1 MEENILVS
9 IMTRFGLSAI
19 SLHTFKPV
27 FKKKSQKPWN
37 VFTGYLKDYYIVI
50 RIRDE
55 SERQSLNQHYKW
67 FLQSERL
74 FSFFICPT
82 KTSLHK
88 EVQQRNQRWNRIDS
102 LTPVCFKKAL
112 GKGLVIYKLS
122 PHEGLLVTD
131 TTHCEDD
138 SEVIKANQFQKEKSI
153 S

>member
-1 MEENILVS
+1 MKVRGSLSTS
-9 IMTRFGLSAI
+9 ITSDFS
-19 SLHTFKPV
+19 S
-27 FKKKSQKPWN
+27 
-37 VFTGYLKDYYIVI
+37 LKD
-50 RIRDE
+50 
-55 SERQSLNQHYKW
+55 
-67 FLQSERL
+67 FFL
-74 FSFFICPT
+74 FSY
-82 KTSLHK
+82 
-88 EVQQRNQRWNRIDS
+88 VQRKLPYIRKSSRGNQRWNRIDS